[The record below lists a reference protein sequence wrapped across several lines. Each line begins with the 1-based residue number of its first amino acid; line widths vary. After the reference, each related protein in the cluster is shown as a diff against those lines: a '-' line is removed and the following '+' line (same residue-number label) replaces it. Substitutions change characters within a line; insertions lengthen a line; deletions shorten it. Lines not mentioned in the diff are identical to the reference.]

1 MPRIHMTSDPDHI
14 PQPCPRAF
22 DARVLCEMFGAE
34 SGVVAAV
41 LETFLAS
48 IADSMRDLQAAR
60 DVGDMVAMEAM
71 AHRIKGAAGMSGALA
86 LARIAVCL
94 EGLARDGDWALM
106 RALMAQLET
115 QWLLLQQDPDL
126 RRMASIA
133 P

>member
-1 MPRIHMTSDPDHI
+1 
-14 PQPCPRAF
+14 
-22 DARVLCEMFGAE
+22 MFGAE

-48 IADSMRDLQAAR
+48 IADSVRDLQAAR
-60 DVGDMVAMEAM
+60 DVGDMVAIAAM
-71 AHRIKGAAGMSGALA
+71 AHRIKGAANMSGALA

-115 QWLLLQQDPDL
+115 QWLLLQRDPDL